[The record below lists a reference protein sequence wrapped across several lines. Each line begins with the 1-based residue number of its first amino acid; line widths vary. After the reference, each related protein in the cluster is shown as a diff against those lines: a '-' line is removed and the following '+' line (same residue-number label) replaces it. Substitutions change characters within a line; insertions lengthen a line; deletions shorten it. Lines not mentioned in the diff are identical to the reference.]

1 MVNDV
6 ANMRVA
12 LGASFHKLF
21 VEPINIIV
29 LITILFIINIKLALY
44 AVAIIPITS
53 FIIIWIGKSIKRK
66 SSRTAKKIARI
77 MSIITENLNSVK
89 IVKAFGTE
97 DYERKRFLNEQN
109 NYYKLIF
116 NRARLRLITTPIT
129 EIIGASIGVLLLW
142 IGGRDVLVLKVMS
155 SEDFI
160 RFILILF
167 SILGPIRLLGNVSVN
182 LQAGIASAERVFDIL
197 ATKPQIVESKNPI
210 KIEKI
215 DSKIEFK
222 NVSFS
227 YHEGPQILSN
237 VSFSIKKGD
246 LVAIVGS
253 SGAGKSTIADLIPRF
268 YEIDKGSIE
277 IDGFD
282 IKDLSINSFKKVDG
296 DC

>member
-1 MVNDV
+1 MPNNIYKKIIKLISPYWLILISSSIAAILYVLFNSLSIWLTASLINNIIMDFDKLLITHKELIGTKMDLNAQLKFWTNQFILRDTPKGTLKILCLSILFVFIVKNIFLYIKNMGLTFIQFRLITKIRNDIYDHFHKLTLSFFDQKKSGELTSIVVNDV

-97 DYERKRFLNEQN
+97 DYEKRRFLNEQN

-116 NRARLRLITTPIT
+116 NRARLRLITAPIT

-142 IGGRDVLVLKVMS
+142 IG
-155 SEDFI
+155 
-160 RFILILF
+160 
-167 SILGPIRLLGNVSVN
+167 
-182 LQAGIASAERVFDIL
+182 
-197 ATKPQIVESKNPI
+197 
-210 KIEKI
+210 
-215 DSKIEFK
+215 
-222 NVSFS
+222 
-227 YHEGPQILSN
+227 
-237 VSFSIKKGD
+237 
-246 LVAIVGS
+246 
-253 SGAGKSTIADLIPRF
+253 
-268 YEIDKGSIE
+268 
-277 IDGFD
+277 
-282 IKDLSINSFKKVDG
+282 
-296 DC
+296 